1 MGSAGSLIPERPWLI
16 AIPKRPGVLSLS
28 LSLSSSV
35 SVSIPLSIPDT
46 LLYPFPFSTHSPS
59 LPIPLFSTHSPSLPI
74 PLFSTQP
81 LLYPSSLSSLPF
93 FPCLHSCLTLPPLPP
108 LLPYPSS
115 LTSLPLPFASSLS
128 LSLLSLSLF
137 LSDHPSPCGWS
148 VWKKASQDQHSL
160 GIRMASH
167 AIVGSS
173 IKIICLHHLSLL
185 EDLRHSLEGMN

>member
-1 MGSAGSLIPERPWLI
+1 MGLAGSLIPERPWLI

-35 SVSIPLSIPDT
+35 SVSISLSVLDT
-46 LLYPFPFSTHSPS
+46 LSS
-59 LPIPLFSTHSPSLPI
+59 LPIPFFSTHLS
-74 PLFSTQP
+74 
-81 LLYPSSLSSLPF
+81 LLYPSSLSLLYPSSLASTLALPF
-93 FPCLHSCLTLPPLPP
+93 LPCLHSCLTLPPLLLFPYHLP
-108 LLPYPSS
+108 LLS
-115 LTSLPLPFASSLS
+115 LL
-128 LSLLSLSLF
+128 LLSLSLF

-185 EDLRHSLEGMN
+185 EDLRHSLEGIN